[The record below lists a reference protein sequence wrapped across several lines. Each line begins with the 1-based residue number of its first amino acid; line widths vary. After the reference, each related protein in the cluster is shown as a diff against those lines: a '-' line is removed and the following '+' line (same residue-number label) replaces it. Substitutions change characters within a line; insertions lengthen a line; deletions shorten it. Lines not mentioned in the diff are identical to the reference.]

1 MRDLIPESDGSAIP
15 GLHIQIAACE
25 WAEKEAREL
34 RRCGI
39 DPQTGKYIPAE
50 LPATPRPV
58 EKLARV
64 YSAADV
70 GSSYLD
76 VNDSRLYTSDPR
88 PHTTGTLS
96 VQAAV
101 EMSAEARR
109 RVERARKDAELA
121 QEKQRKVEAERARR
135 RQQHQPESEW
145 ASKRLLRDALAASEF
160 KERLRRGLSPLPA
173 LLKPK
178 VQAQPFEPTYTVV
191 GAHRRVYWNFT
202 SGLFT
207 CADCNTQMAVTRD
220 MRFITCAPT
229 PTRGHK

>member
-39 DPQTGKYIPAE
+39 DPQTGKYIPE
-50 LPATPRPV
+50 PEPPRRTTSI
-58 EKLARV
+58 A
-64 YSAADV
+64 
-70 GSSYLD
+70 SSYVD
-76 VNDSRLYTSDPR
+76 V
-88 PHTTGTLS
+88 TTGTLS

-178 VQAQPFEPTYTVV
+178 VQAQSFEPTYTVV

-220 MRFITCAPT
+220 MRFITCKPE
-229 PTRGHK
+229 K